1 MAKSMKRGLC
11 LLLFL
16 VFLFLPA
23 TAPRSA
29 ATPQLPAE
37 FYYRALITSG
47 EFSQEIQHYQSGE
60 FIRHVVTTPGFSPS
74 VTIFRPD
81 LAVIWIYDEG
91 GAEYSASPYDPRLIP
106 EIFALELVESSSI
119 KRQNL
124 GHERILDYNTTK
136 IRITDPSMPEWE
148 VYIWNASKLGGM
160 TLKKLERVTN
170 NGKIVSELLVEV
182 KEIKINPIPPE
193 YFQLPPGMTLVEGL
207 SPKAIEWDE
216 DFLPDIHY

>member
-11 LLLFL
+11 LSSSLF
-16 VFLFLPA
+16 FFLP
-23 TAPRSA
+23 PLRHGR
-29 ATPQLPAE
+29 PQLHSFLRNSTTGA
-37 FYYRALITSG
+37 YYHDPVKK
-47 EFSQEIQHYQSGE
+47 FSTINRE

>member
-1 MAKSMKRGLC
+1 MAKSIKRGLC
-11 LLLFL
+11 LVLFL
-16 VFLFLPA
+16 VFSLFPA
-23 TAPRSA
+23 AAPRTT
-29 ATPQLPAE
+29 ATSEIPAE

-60 FIRHVVTTPGFSPS
+60 LIRQVVTTPGFPPS

-91 GAEYSASPYDPRLIP
+91 GAEYSASPYDPHLIP
-106 EIFALELVESSSI
+106 EIFALDLTESSSI

-124 GHERILDYNTTK
+124 GNEKILGYNTTK
-136 IRITDPSMPEWE
+136 TRITDPSMPEWE
-148 VYIWNASKLGGM
+148 VYIWSASKLGGM

-182 KEIKINPIPPE
+182 KEIKVGSIPLQH
-193 YFQLPPGMTLVEGL
+193 FQLPPGMNLVEGL
-207 SPKAIEWDE
+207 SPKTIDWEE
-216 DFLPDIHY
+216 EFLPDFHY